1 MQDEREADHDDH
13 REEATSRGG
22 FLRWQWD
29 RLRRTLPPD
38 PRPEELPPAEP
49 DIAYPGTIA
58 LRATWIGQASFL
70 LQLGGLNVL
79 TDPQWSKRASPVQ
92 WAGPERFTPPGVPFA
107 ALPPIHAVILSH
119 DHYDHLDESTVQ
131 RLHERYGDGIQWITP
146 PGYLPWLGKRGIE
159 RVTQLA
165 WWDEATL
172 ADLTVTCAPA
182 QHWSRRGPFDGQER
196 GWASFAL
203 RHPEGGS
210 VYFGGDS
217 GWFDGYTE
225 IGQRLGPFD
234 LVALPIGAYA
244 PRWFMKAAHMDPEE
258 AVQAYCALGGTG
270 VLVGMH
276 WGTFRLSDEDPL
288 EPPRRT
294 RAAWKERDLPEDRLW
309 LPKHGETRT
318 LVRVEESG

>member
-1 MQDEREADHDDH
+1 MRDEREADHDDH

-38 PRPEELPPAEP
+38 PRPEELPPAES
-49 DIAYPGTIA
+49 DIAYPGTTA

-107 ALPPIHAVILSH
+107 ALPPIHAVVLSH
-119 DHYDHLDESTVQ
+119 DHYDHLDETTVR
-131 RLHERYGDGIQWITP
+131 RLHERYGDGIRWITP
-146 PGYLPWLGKRGIE
+146 PGYLPWLAKRGIE

-165 WWDEATL
+165 WWEETTL
-172 ADLTVTCAPA
+172 DGLTVTCAPA
-182 QHWSRRGPFDGQER
+182 RHWSRRGPLAGQER

-203 RHPEGGS
+203 RHREGGS

-225 IGQRLGPFD
+225 IGRRLGPFN
-234 LVALPIGAYA
+234 LIALPIGAYA

-288 EPPRRT
+288 EPPRRA

-309 LPKHGETRT
+309 IPKHGETRT
-318 LVRVEESG
+318 GLR